1 MKIKALPAEER
12 PVEKGLFRGMESLSN
27 TELLALII
35 NTGTREKSA
44 LSLAQEVIGHS
55 RGIFYLRD
63 MSYEELM
70 KIKGIGRG
78 KAARILAAMELGK
91 RTASKPSGHPVSI
104 SDSDDIAG
112 LFMEEMRYCKKE
124 IFKTLLLNSKGNVLS
139 IETVSVGELTSTV
152 VHPREVFL
160 PAVKKSAAAMVLV
173 HNHPSGDPTPS
184 KEDIQTTARL
194 IECGKLLGVRVL
206 DHLVIGDG
214 KYVSI
219 AGIMEF
225 PS

>member
-1 MKIKALPAEER
+1 MKIKALPKEER
-12 PVEKGLFRGMESLSN
+12 PMEKGLFQGIENLSN

-44 LSLAQEVIGHS
+44 LSLAQEVISYS
-55 RGIFYLRD
+55 RGIFYLRE
-63 MSYEELM
+63 MTYEELM
-70 KIKGIGRG
+70 KIKGIGKG

-91 RTASKPSGHPVSI
+91 RVASKPSGSPVNI
-104 SDSDDIAG
+104 SDSDEIAS

-124 IFKTLLLNSKGNVLS
+124 IFKTLLLNSKGDILS
-139 IETVSVGELTSTV
+139 IETVSVGELTSTL

-160 PAVKKSAAAMVLV
+160 PAVKKSAAAIVLI

-184 KEDIQTTARL
+184 KEDIDTTCRL
-194 IECGKLLGVRVL
+194 MECGRLLGIRVL

-214 KYVSI
+214 RYVSI
-219 AGIMEF
+219 SGLVDF
-225 PS
+225 SS

>member
-1 MKIKALPAEER
+1 MKMKALPAEER
-12 PVEKGLFRGMESLSN
+12 PIEKGLFQGMENLSN

-55 RGIFYLRD
+55 RGIFYLRE
-63 MSYEELM
+63 MTYEELM

-91 RTASKPSGHPVSI
+91 RIASKPSGRPVNI

-124 IFKTLLLNSKGNVLS
+124 IFKTLLLNSKGDVLS
-139 IETVSVGELTSTV
+139 IETVSIGELTSTI

-160 PAVKKSAAAMVLV
+160 PAVKKSAAAIVLV

-184 KEDIQTTARL
+184 GEDIQTTCRL
-194 IECGKLLGVRVL
+194 VECGKLLGVRVL

-219 AGIMEF
+219 SGMIEF